1 MTAETSRKPLE
12 EVTQLRAAD
21 AADVAAPVA
30 EPQPVAAPGP
40 RRGRRRLL
48 IVALPVALVLA
59 GGYVWATGG
68 RYVSTED
75 AYVKQDR
82 VSVMPQVSGQ
92 IDGVMVGENATVTA
106 GETLF
111 TIDPAVYR
119 SVVDEDRAKLA
130 SARLEVEKLK
140 AAHAQ
145 AVSEAATARDALAT
159 AETQDDRQQA
169 LLKTGVV
176 PQATADDS
184 ALKLQQARGA
194 LAQAESRVLSARA
207 ALAGDPEIPTDSHP
221 AVMEALATLKGAEL
235 DLANTTV
242 RAPVDGVVSQTSR
255 LQHGQYVTPA
265 VPVLTLVATDD
276 TWIEAN
282 FKETDLT
289 HMTDGQQVEVVL
301 DTFPDRPLKGE
312 VGSIGAGTGSE
323 FALLPAQNAT
333 GNWVKVVQRVPLRVT
348 FDAGQ
353 DLPPLR
359 SGMSAS
365 VEVDTGH
372 ARGLPRFIAGP
383 LAALGLGGHTAV
395 AAPADAAK

>member
-1 MTAETSRKPLE
+1 MTAQPTRKSLE
-12 EVTQLRAAD
+12 EVASAHALAEPTAA
-21 AADVAAPVA
+21 AA
-30 EPQPVAAPGP
+30 PQPVVPAKPK
-40 RRGRRRLL
+40 RGRRRLL
-48 IVALPVALVLA
+48 IAALPLALALV

-82 VSVMPQVSGQ
+82 VSVVPQVSGQ
-92 IDGVMVGENATVTA
+92 IDTVMVGENEAVEA
-106 GETLF
+106 GDTLF

-119 SVVDEDRAKLA
+119 SVVDEDRAKLE

-140 AAHAQ
+140 AAYGQ
-145 AVSEAATARDALAT
+145 SVSEAATARDALAT
-159 AETQDDRQQA
+159 AQTQDDRQRA

-176 PQATADDS
+176 PQAAADDS
-184 ALKLQQARGA
+184 ALKLQQAKGA

-207 ALAGDPEIPTDSHP
+207 ALAGNPEIPTDRHP
-221 AVMEALATLKGAEL
+221 QVMEALATLQGAEL

-242 RAPVDGVVSQTSR
+242 RAPADGVISQTSR

-265 VPVLTLVATDD
+265 VPVLTVVATEK

-289 HMTDGQQVEVVL
+289 HMTEGQPVEVTL
-301 DTFPDRPLKGE
+301 DTFPDHALKGE
-312 VGSIGAGTGSE
+312 IGSIGAGTGSE
-323 FALLPAQNAT
+323 FALLPAQNAS
-333 GNWVKVVQRVPLRVT
+333 GNWVKVVQRVPLRVHL
-348 FDAGQ
+348 DAGQ

-359 SGMSAS
+359 TGMSAS

-372 ARGLPRFIAGP
+372 ARGLPKVVANTLG
-383 LAALGLGGHTAV
+383 ALGVGGQTAV
-395 AAPADAAK
+395 AAPAE